1 MRVKTEIM
9 ATVSAK
15 VYEHHRKADGTYNVK
30 ICVHHKNQRKFI
42 DTNHYVVK
50 KQLTGKMKIKDN
62 FVNNLIDE
70 QLKGYRKIISE
81 LGEKLNFF
89 NAESLRDFLRDKD
102 ADVDFIRFCL
112 LHIEQ
117 LKKENRNGTA
127 GTHRTVR
134 NSLIDYFKRDSVSIT
149 EINSNMLVSYE
160 KFLRGERTM
169 IRTVTNYGQT
179 KEKTTRGLSDSGIH
193 NHMRDLRTL
202 FNAACGKF
210 NNEDLGIH
218 RIKHYPF
225 KKYKVGSAPLTRK
238 RNNTLDDVRMI
249 RDCNTKAGS
258 RAELAK
264 DIYMLSFYLCGMN
277 AVDLYQLTKKDIR
290 NGRIDYN
297 RSKTQSRRK
306 DNAFI
311 SIKIIEEAKPL
322 LDKYVDKL
330 SGRYST
336 YGILDYAL
344 SHGMK
349 QLRKLAGI
357 PEVTIYWARHTFA
370 TVARNTCRIS
380 KDDVALALN
389 HVDNDHRVTDIYI
402 EKDWTIVDEVQ
413 SKVICQL
420 RNLDVKKYSARKRQ
434 EY

>member
-1 MRVKTEIM
+1 LRVKTEIM

-30 ICVHHKNQRKFI
+30 VCVHHKNQRKFI

-127 GTHRTVR
+127 GTHQTVR

-434 EY
+434 E

>member
-1 MRVKTEIM
+1 LRVKTEIM

-30 ICVHHKNQRKFI
+30 VCVHHKNQRKFI

-127 GTHRTVR
+127 GTHQTVR

-169 IRTVTNYGQT
+169 IRTVTNYG
-179 KEKTTRGLSDSGIH
+179 KKKKTRRGG
-193 NHMRDLRTL
+193 
-202 FNAACGKF
+202 
-210 NNEDLGIH
+210 
-218 RIKHYPF
+218 Y
-225 KKYKVGSAPLTRK
+225 LT
-238 RNNTLDDVRMI
+238 V
-249 RDCNTKAGS
+249 
-258 RAELAK
+258 
-264 DIYMLSFYLCGMN
+264 
-277 AVDLYQLTKKDIR
+277 
-290 NGRIDYN
+290 
-297 RSKTQSRRK
+297 
-306 DNAFI
+306 AFI
-311 SIKIIEEAKPL
+311 ITCVTFVHCSMPPVVNSITK
-322 LDKYVDKL
+322 
-330 SGRYST
+330 T
-336 YGILDYAL
+336 
-344 SHGMK
+344 
-349 QLRKLAGI
+349 
-357 PEVTIYWARHTFA
+357 
-370 TVARNTCRIS
+370 
-380 KDDVALALN
+380 
-389 HVDNDHRVTDIYI
+389 
-402 EKDWTIVDEVQ
+402 
-413 SKVICQL
+413 
-420 RNLDVKKYSARKRQ
+420 
-434 EY
+434 

>member
-1 MRVKTEIM
+1 
-9 ATVSAK
+9 
-15 VYEHHRKADGTYNVK
+15 
-30 ICVHHKNQRKFI
+30 
-42 DTNHYVVK
+42 
-50 KQLTGKMKIKDN
+50 
-62 FVNNLIDE
+62 
-70 QLKGYRKIISE
+70 
-81 LGEKLNFF
+81 
-89 NAESLRDFLRDKD
+89 
-102 ADVDFIRFCL
+102 
-112 LHIEQ
+112 
-117 LKKENRNGTA
+117 
-127 GTHRTVR
+127 
-134 NSLIDYFKRDSVSIT
+134 
-149 EINSNMLVSYE
+149 
-160 KFLRGERTM
+160 
-169 IRTVTNYGQT
+169 
-179 KEKTTRGLSDSGIH
+179 
-193 NHMRDLRTL
+193 MRDLRTL

-434 EY
+434 E

>member
-1 MRVKTEIM
+1 
-9 ATVSAK
+9 
-15 VYEHHRKADGTYNVK
+15 
-30 ICVHHKNQRKFI
+30 
-42 DTNHYVVK
+42 
-50 KQLTGKMKIKDN
+50 
-62 FVNNLIDE
+62 
-70 QLKGYRKIISE
+70 

-127 GTHRTVR
+127 GTHQTVR

-434 EY
+434 E

>member
-1 MRVKTEIM
+1 MRVKTKIM

-15 VYEHHRKADGTYNVK
+15 VYEHHKKADGTYNVK

-42 DTNHYVVK
+42 DTSHYVVK
-50 KQLTGKMKIKDN
+50 KQLTVKLKLKDN

-102 ADVDFIRFCL
+102 ADVNFLRFCL

-169 IRTVTNYGQT
+169 IRTVTNSGQT
-179 KEKTTRGLSDSGIH
+179 QEKTTRGLSDSGIH

-202 FNAACGKF
+202 FNAACDKF

-238 RNNTLDDVRMI
+238 RNNTLNDVRMI
-249 RDCNTKAGS
+249 RNCNTKAGS

-322 LDKYVDKL
+322 LDKYIDKL
-330 SGRYST
+330 SKRYST

-402 EKDWTIVDEVQ
+402 EKDWSIVDEVQ

-420 RNLDVKKYSARKRQ
+420 RNLDIKKVSNNEKGKN
-434 EY
+434 